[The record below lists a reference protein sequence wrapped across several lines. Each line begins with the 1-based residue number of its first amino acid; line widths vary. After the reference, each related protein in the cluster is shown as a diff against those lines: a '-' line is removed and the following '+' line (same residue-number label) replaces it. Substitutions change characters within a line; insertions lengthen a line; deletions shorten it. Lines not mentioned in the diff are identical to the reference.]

1 MDKLSSERRSFNMSR
16 IRAVDS
22 GPELLLRRLLHALGY
37 RYRLYAPNLPGRPDI
52 VFTKK
57 RKIIF
62 VHGCFWHSHLDCR
75 ESHVPK
81 TNLGYWG
88 PKLSRNSE
96 RDRKNVAALEAQ
108 GWEVLILW
116 ECQLADRLLAERIL
130 RSLGPPRARATD
142 AVPAVQ
148 P

>member
-37 RYRLYAPNLPGRPDI
+37 RYKLHAPGLPGRPDV

-62 VHGCFWHSHLDCR
+62 VHGCFWHSHKDCK

-81 TNLGYWG
+81 TNLDYWG
-88 PKLSRNSE
+88 PKLLRNSK
-96 RDRKNVAALEAQ
+96 RDRENIAALEAQ
-108 GWEVLILW
+108 GWEVLVLW
-116 ECQLADRLLAERIL
+116 ECQLADRLLAR
-130 RSLGPPRARATD
+130 RVSRFLGPPR
-142 AVPAVQ
+142 Q
-148 P
+148 II

>member
-22 GPELLLRRLLHALGY
+22 APELLLRRLLHGLGY
-37 RYRLYAPNLPGRPDI
+37 RYRLHVANLPGRPDM

-62 VHGCFWHSHLDCR
+62 VHGCFWHSHLDCK
-75 ESHVPK
+75 ESHLPK
-81 TNLGYWG
+81 TNLNYWG
-88 PKLSRNSE
+88 PKLLRNSE
-96 RDRKNVAALEAQ
+96 RDRDNVAALEAQ

-116 ECQLADRLLAERIL
+116 ECQLADRLLSKRVS
-130 RSLGPPRARATD
+130 RFLGPPRRIT
-142 AVPAVQ
+142 
-148 P
+148 

>member
-130 RSLGPPRARATD
+130 RFLGPPRARATD